1 MTAQYDMI
9 FEIPSFIDTRSYGRL
24 CKFVDEYVGT
34 SEIIKDGNDNTWSEI
49 AEYIE
54 SNRSSVPRGT
64 VRDAIVEILDL
75 HLLQGLDG
83 DLVTMF
89 KELSGRSLD
98 ELRTNALSVAAEE
111 MEKQI
116 RKGNTFFL
124 DPTKMADVPRLA
136 ILVPK
141 ILEVREKQILRL
153 EENPPLVD
161 VYSTYYGFMILT
173 QGSLESD
180 RAGASNQAVASFTK
194 LAEQLG
200 KDLELNHTQLKY
212 SKNAFGRVSEDMRTL
227 LWDLLSVSAS
237 GENNRKRAI
246 DALGERRDSRAL
258 DVLHTR
264 LFGTTSDLTKRH
276 ILKALEAIGHASSH
290 EELQKDASS
299 NWSTQRLQRNVLR
312 KIPKSHHYW

>member
-1 MTAQYDMI
+1 MTAHYDLI
-9 FEIPSFIDTRSYGRL
+9 SEVPSFIGMRNYTRL
-24 CKFVDEYVGT
+24 FKFVEEYIGTLIMTDSVDE
-34 SEIIKDGNDNTWSEI
+34 NTWSEI
-49 AEYIE
+49 AAYIND
-54 SNRSSVPRGT
+54 NRLGIPRG
-64 VRDAIVEILDL
+64 VIRDAIIEVLDL

-89 KELSGRSLD
+89 KDITGRNLA
-98 ELRTNALSVAAEE
+98 ELRTNALPIAAEE
-111 MEKQI
+111 MEKQV

-124 DPTKMADVPRLA
+124 DPMKMSDVPRLA

-141 ILEVREKQILRL
+141 VLEVREKQISCL

-180 RAGASNQAVASFTK
+180 RAGATNEAVLSFTR

-200 KDLELNHTQLKY
+200 MDLALKHTQLKY
-212 SKNAFGRVSEDMRTL
+212 SKNAFGRISDDMRML
-227 LWDLLSVSAS
+227 LWDLLSVSAA

-258 DVLHTR
+258 NMLHTK
-264 LFGTTSDLTKRH
+264 LFNTSSELMKRY
-276 ILKALEAIGHASSH
+276 ILKALRNINHASSY
-290 EELQKDASS
+290 EALQKDVSS
-299 NWSTQRLQRNVLR
+299 NWSTKRLQRDVL
-312 KIPKSHHYW
+312 KSLPRHNLYG